1 MCSVDFIEPCHHH
14 GPLKKQYSL
23 TSKQSA
29 FCRYV
34 TSGSSL
40 SEAYRKSYN
49 ASKMKPATVRR
60 EAHRLMRN
68 PNVATTV
75 ERLEREAEVVLVEK
89 TIADRKEVLETL
101 TQIMRGQLEADSN
114 KVRATQLLAQAHG
127 ILKDHALVS
136 SKERSSEDIKSELER
151 RLGSFIRVQQ
161 SHSSASEEL
170 VLFSHDQP

>member
-1 MCSVDFIEPCHHH
+1 MK
-14 GPLKKQYSL
+14 LL
-23 TSKQSA
+23 TSKQLA
-29 FCRYV
+29 FCRHV

-60 EAHRLMRN
+60 EAHRLMSN

-75 ERLEREAEVVLVEK
+75 ERLESEAEVVMVEK

-114 KVRATQLLAQAHG
+114 KVRATHLLAEAHG
-127 ILKDHALVS
+127 IMKNHSFLPRR
-136 SKERSSEDIKSELER
+136 ERSSFEIRAELIK
-151 RLGSFIRVQQ
+151 RL
-161 SHSSASEEL
+161 SALSPE
-170 VLFSHDQP
+170 

>member
-1 MCSVDFIEPCHHH
+1 MRS
-14 GPLKKQYSL
+14 KL

-29 FCRYV
+29 FCRHV
-34 TSGSSL
+34 TSGNSL

-60 EAHRLMRN
+60 EAHRLMNN

-75 ERLEREAEVVLVEK
+75 ERLESEAEVVMVEK

-114 KVRATQLLAQAHG
+114 RVRATQLLAQAHG
-127 ILKDHALVS
+127 ILKDHAFVS

-151 RLGSFIRVQQ
+151 RLGTFIRMQQ
-161 SHSSASEEL
+161 NDDLASKEL
-170 VLFSHDQP
+170 ALFGHDQP

>member
-1 MCSVDFIEPCHHH
+1 MK
-14 GPLKKQYSL
+14 LL
-23 TSKQSA
+23 TSKQLA
-29 FCRYV
+29 FCRHV

-60 EAHRLMRN
+60 EAHRLMSN

-75 ERLEREAEVVLVEK
+75 ERLESEAEVVMVEK

-127 ILKDHALVS
+127 ILKDHAFVS
-136 SKERSSEDIKSELER
+136 SKERSSEDIKSELES
-151 RLGSFIRVQQ
+151 RLRAFIREQQ
-161 SHSSASEEL
+161 SKDLASKEL
-170 VLFSHDQP
+170 VLFGNDQP

>member
-1 MCSVDFIEPCHHH
+1 MK
-14 GPLKKQYSL
+14 LL
-23 TSKQSA
+23 TSKQLA
-29 FCRYV
+29 FCRHV

-60 EAHRLMRN
+60 EAHRLMSN

-101 TQIMRGQLEADSN
+101 TQMMRGELETDSN

-127 ILKDHALVS
+127 ILRDHAFVS
-136 SKERSSEDIKSELER
+136 SKERSSEDIKNELER
-151 RLGSFIRVQQ
+151 RLRAFIHGQQ
-161 SHSSASEEL
+161 SNGLASKEL
-170 VLFSHDQP
+170 VLYGHDQP

>member
-1 MCSVDFIEPCHHH
+1 MRS
-14 GPLKKQYSL
+14 KL

-29 FCRYV
+29 FCRHV
-34 TSGSSL
+34 TSGNSL

-75 ERLEREAEVVLVEK
+75 ERLESEADVVMVEK

-101 TQIMRGQLEADSN
+101 TQMMRGELETDSN
-114 KVRATQLLAQAHG
+114 RVRATQLLAQAHG
-127 ILKDHALVS
+127 ILRDHAFVS
-136 SKERSSEDIKSELER
+136 SKERSSEDIKNELER
-151 RLGSFIRVQQ
+151 RLGAFIRKQQ
-161 SHSSASEEL
+161 TNDLASKEL
-170 VLFSHDQP
+170 VLYGHDQP

>member
-1 MCSVDFIEPCHHH
+1 M
-14 GPLKKQYSL
+14 L
-23 TSKQSA
+23 TSKQLA

-34 TSGSSL
+34 TSGNSL

-75 ERLEREAEVVLVEK
+75 EKLERETTVLMVEK
-89 TIADRKEVLETL
+89 TIADRTEVLATL
-101 TQIMRGQLEADSN
+101 TRIMRGQLEADSN

-127 ILKDHALVS
+127 ILKDHAFVS
-136 SKERSSEDIKSELER
+136 SKERSSEDIQNELES
-151 RLGSFIRVQQ
+151 RLSAFVRTRQG
-161 SHSSASEEL
+161 HSLLS
-170 VLFSHDQP
+170 

>member
-1 MCSVDFIEPCHHH
+1 MRCAAKLVK
-14 GPLKKQYSL
+14 LL
-23 TSKQSA
+23 TSKQLA
-29 FCRYV
+29 FCRHV

-60 EAHRLMRN
+60 EAHRLMSN

-75 ERLEREAEVVLVEK
+75 ERLESEAEVVMVEK

-101 TQIMRGQLEADSN
+101 TQMMRGQLETDSN

-127 ILKDHALVS
+127 ILKDHAFVS
-136 SKERSSEDIKSELER
+136 SKELSSDQIRAKLKSR
-151 RLGSFIRVQQ
+151 I
-161 SHSSASEEL
+161 AA
-170 VLFSHDQP
+170 VLAR

>member
-1 MCSVDFIEPCHHH
+1 MRS
-14 GPLKKQYSL
+14 KL

-29 FCRYV
+29 FCHHV

-75 ERLEREAEVVLVEK
+75 ERLESEADVVMVEE

-101 TQIMRGQLEADSN
+101 AQMMRSELETDSN
-114 KVRATQLLAQAHG
+114 KVRATQLFAQAH
-127 ILKDHALVS
+127 
-136 SKERSSEDIKSELER
+136 
-151 RLGSFIRVQQ
+151 
-161 SHSSASEEL
+161 
-170 VLFSHDQP
+170 

>member
-1 MCSVDFIEPCHHH
+1 MRS
-14 GPLKKQYSL
+14 KL
-23 TSKQSA
+23 TSKQAA
-29 FCRYV
+29 FCRHV
-34 TSGSSL
+34 IAGSSL

-60 EAHRLMRN
+60 EAHRLMSN

-75 ERLEREAEVVLVEK
+75 ERLESEAEVVIVEK

-101 TQIMRGQLEADSN
+101 TQIMRVQLETDSN

-127 ILKDHALVS
+127 ILKDDAFVS

-151 RLGSFIRVQQ
+151 RLGAFLRKQKSNDL
-161 SHSSASEEL
+161 ASKEL
-170 VLFSHDQP
+170 ALFGHDQP